1 MLTVKNTFNNRS
13 NTMYGIDTLQLEKFT
28 FLFRNDWSP
37 NWSVNSLAVIALGK
51 SCLFAK
57 TST

>member
-1 MLTVKNTFNNRS
+1 MLTVKNTFN

-37 NWSVNSLAVIALGK
+37 SWSVNSLAVIALGK